1 MQYGVTIPDT
11 VAPHT
16 LVELAQEAERAGW
29 DGFFYWDTGL
39 IDPWVVLTAVA
50 MRTSHLRLGTMVT
63 PLPRQQP
70 WKVASE
76 VATLDVLSNGRVILP
91 VGLGVID
98 FERMGI
104 TKDYKIRAKML
115 DEELEIL
122 DHLWSGEPFSYQG
135 TYYQIEETTGPR
147 PAQKPRIPIWVVGGS
162 KNSQIRRAARW
173 DGVMI
178 HSTAAE
184 IRERKAVIEQ
194 QRTSA
199 TPLEI
204 ITEGE
209 TPGDDPEQAA
219 SAMHALAEAGVT
231 WWLEAVWN
239 TPREKGG
246 LEGMRTRIK
255 QGPPRIS

>member
-1 MQYGVTIPDT
+1 MQYGLAIPDSL
-11 VAPHT
+11 APHT
-16 LVELAQEAERAGW
+16 LVELAQGAEEAGW

-39 IDPWVVLTAVA
+39 VDPWVALTAVA
-50 MRTSHLRLGTMVT
+50 IRTSHLRLGTMVT

-76 VATLDVLSNGRVILP
+76 AATLDILSNGRVILP
-91 VGLGVID
+91 VGLGVVD

-115 DEELEIL
+115 DEELEVL
-122 DHLWSGEPFSYQG
+122 DHLWSGEAFSYQG
-135 TYYQIEETTGPR
+135 AYYQIEETTGPR
-147 PAQKPRIPIWVVGGS
+147 PVQKPRIPIWVVGGS
-162 KNSQIRRAARW
+162 KSSQIRRAARW

-178 HSTAAE
+178 GGTVAE
-184 IRERKAVIEQ
+184 VREMRVAIEQ

-204 ITEGE
+204 VTEGE
-209 TPGDDPEQAA
+209 TPGDDPEKAA
-219 SAMHALAEAGVT
+219 STVRAFAETGVT
-231 WWLEAVWN
+231 WWLESIWN
-239 TPREKGG
+239 TPRERDG